1 MYILQRI
8 DILITDGRIAADRHC
23 LTHLGLSGPGKV
35 KISSQDPVKLLCS
48 FLHTQEEL
56 HQLGGGTTETRAASC
71 KTKCY

>member
-1 MYILQRI
+1 M
-8 DILITDGRIAADRHC
+8 ITDGRIAADRHC

-56 HQLGGGTTETRAASC
+56 HQLGGGTEQPGRQVAKPNAINLISWLI
-71 KTKCY
+71 